1 MIGPALL
8 AWRALSARPA
18 LLWALCGVV
27 ASAALCA
34 AGMAFLARER
44 ADAAAEV
51 RREMNAERSQEVKDA
66 ILRSAPGPR
75 PSGGEFVECLRR
87 AGPSCL

>member
-1 MIGPALL
+1 MIAAGLYAL
-8 AWRALSARPA
+8 RALRARPA
-18 LLWALCGVV
+18 LFWALCGVV
-27 ASAALCA
+27 VAAALCA
-34 AGMAFLARER
+34 VLLAFVARER
-44 ADAAAEV
+44 ADAAADV